1 MIVARHYVVSGR
13 VQRVGFRFFVYE
25 AGCRENVS
33 GWVRNLPDGR
43 VEVRAEGD
51 AEAIDRFDLALRR
64 GPAGARVESVE
75 TDIEPPT
82 GQFFG
87 FSVR

>member
-13 VQRVGFRFFVYE
+13 VQRVGFRYFVYE
-25 AGCRENVS
+25 AGCRESVS

-51 AEAIDRFDLALRR
+51 AEAINRFDLALRR
-64 GPAGARVESVE
+64 GPAGARVDDVE

-82 GQFFG
+82 GRFFG